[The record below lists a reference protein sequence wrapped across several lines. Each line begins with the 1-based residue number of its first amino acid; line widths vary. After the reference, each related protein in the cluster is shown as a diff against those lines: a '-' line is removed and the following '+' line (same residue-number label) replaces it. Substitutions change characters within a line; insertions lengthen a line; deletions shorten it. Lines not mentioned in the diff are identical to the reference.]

1 MPYAV
6 HMRLAYVHEP
16 CHYFMCIEDWSQGG
30 LKSVYGAVVLAL
42 QVILYHFM
50 LLQIKNFLQF
60 IIPFIVI
67 FVSYRMIWTFLNKRF
82 KMVAV
87 ERGGDKKKDNRKRR
101 RLLRMLI
108 TMVFVFGFCW
118 FPVNAL

>member
-6 HMRLAYVHEP
+6 HMRLAYVHKP
-16 CHYFMCIEDWSQGG
+16 CHYFMCIEDWSQAG
-30 LKSVYGAVVLAL
+30 LKSVYGVVVLAL
-42 QVILYHFM
+42 QFILPFA
-50 LLQIKNFLQF
+50 IIFL
-60 IIPFIVI
+60 
-67 FVSYRMIWTFLNKRF
+67 SYRNIWSFLNKRF

-87 ERGGDKKKDNRKRR
+87 ERGKDKKKDNKKRK